1 MNKVT
6 LLLKQGGMLLKKHA
20 PLIMQITGTAA
31 IGVGTVLACRATTKL
46 HETLDKA
53 EAKKLELE
61 ARREE
66 LEEHEFKREQTKL
79 YAQNIWALVKLYGPS
94 VLTLVGGVILLNGS
108 SIVLRRRNTALAAA
122 YAVLR
127 ESYEGLKQKAIQA
140 KVIEGPIDEEHGDEV
155 LSVNSD
161 GEKPKPGDVKTFWFM
176 YDELNVEGFSDS
188 PFANLEVLK
197 CKENWLN
204 QRLLRSDQCLLT
216 INEIMETLNFRY
228 KRFEEGDHWCVTF
241 DPSPNKSVD
250 YSHLVDLGYSSNANF
265 MSGLDPCTEL
275 KITCVYKPQGMPKL
289 IEA

>member
-31 IGVGTVLACRATTKL
+31 IGVGTILACRATTKL

-79 YAQNIWALVKLYGPS
+79 YVQNIWALVKLYGPS

-155 LSVNSD
+155 LSVNAD

-176 YDELNVEGFSDS
+176 YDALNTEDFSDAYG
-188 PFANLEVLK
+188 ANKAILDAK
-197 CKENWLN
+197 QAYLN
-204 QRLLRSDQCLLT
+204 NKLIRSDQHLLT
-216 INEIMETLNFRY
+216 INEILEVLNFRY
-228 KRFEEGDHWCVTF
+228 KRYEEGDHWCVTF
-241 DPSPNKSVD
+241 DPSAEGTCNWT
-250 YSHLVDLGYSSNANF
+250 HLVDLGYKDDYAF
-265 MSGLDPCTEL
+265 CSGEEPCTEL